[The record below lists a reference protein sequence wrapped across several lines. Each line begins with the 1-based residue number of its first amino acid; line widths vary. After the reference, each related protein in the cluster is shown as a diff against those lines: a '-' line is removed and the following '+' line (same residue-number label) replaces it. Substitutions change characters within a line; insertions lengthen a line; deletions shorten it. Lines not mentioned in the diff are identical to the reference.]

1 MRQIVNIYG
10 EINIHQKSLFEIFN
24 YLTILKIRI

>member
-10 EINIHQKSLFEIFN
+10 EINIHQKSFFEIFN
-24 YLTILKIRI
+24 YFDNTKN